1 MNKERMNATEL
12 SFYLWLFFC
21 HEIVPAVYALGRVNR
36 DIMREMNDLTN
47 FQASNKTDSV
57 QHCMQLFMMLLV
69 EVINFKLQK
78 NFSVKR

>member
-1 MNKERMNATEL
+1 MA
-12 SFYLWLFFC
+12 FFC

-36 DIMREMNDLTN
+36 DTNEGNECRLLTN
-47 FQASNKTDSV
+47 LQASNKTDSV